1 MSTATRSRHLAA
13 PPKEVWRTV
22 GDPHQLARWWPKVL
36 RVEGVA
42 DGRFT
47 EVLQTEK
54 GRDVRADF
62 VVLETRRAELW
73 RISQE
78 VEGTPFEGIL
88 EGAETEIA
96 LQPVG
101 EDGTLITLTLRRR
114 LKGVARFGGFLMRR
128 ATTRQVDLA
137 LDNLEGIHGARP

>member
-1 MSTATRSRHLAA
+1 MPTATRTRHLAA
-13 PPKEVWRTV
+13 PPKDVWRTV
-22 GDPHQLARWWPKVL
+22 GDPHQLALWWPKVL
-36 RVEGVA
+36 RVEAVSGS
-42 DGRFT
+42 RFT
-47 EVLQTEK
+47 EVLQTAK

-62 VVLETRRAELW
+62 LVLETRRAELW
-73 RISQE
+73 HISQE

-88 EGAETEIA
+88 EGAETEIR

-114 LKGVARFGGFLMRR
+114 LKGVARFGGFMMRR

-137 LDNLEGIHGARP
+137 LDNLEGIHGARS

>member
-1 MSTATRSRHLAA
+1 MPTATRSRHLAA

-36 RVEGVA
+36 CVEGVA

-101 EDGTLITLTLRRR
+101 QDGTLITLTLRRR